1 MIHLLMNKMTIIWNM
16 IKKSIKKIHNR
27 IQMNNK
33 AWKMKTK
40 INIYNK
46 MKMNL
51 FPLKQEIMMAQSNK
65 EIIEIYEK

>member
-1 MIHLLMNKMTIIWNM
+1 MKKMTMIWHII
-16 IKKSIKKIHNR
+16 KRSIKKIHNR

-40 INIYNK
+40 TKTKINMYNK
-46 MKMNL
+46 MSMNL